1 MKTILPCYVKK
12 ERKLPIDKFVGKTVI
27 RRTSFQQ

>member
-1 MKTILPCYVKK
+1 MKIILPCYVKK

-27 RRTSFQQ
+27 HRTFFQQ